1 MGCVSVENET
11 LYALTGCTAVGKTA
25 LALDWAEANDAEI
38 VSCDSLLLYR
48 RLDIGTA
55 KPTREDLGRVPHHLI
70 DIRDASVAMDIGDYV
85 KLAIATIEDIRSRG
99 KRVLVTGGSGFYLKA
114 FFAPVVD
121 AVVVSP
127 AVREQV
133 LEIEAS
139 EGLQGMV
146 RKLEEI
152 DPNCQSEVD
161 TENGRRVIRALERCL
176 ETGKTIRELKTE
188 FAAQSNLLTE
198 APKRLV
204 FLTRDRDQ
212 LNERIALRV
221 SEMLK
226 GGLIDEVARLK
237 AEGFEANASASG
249 SIGYRE
255 TLAHLRGEYDLD
267 ELKET
272 IATNTRRLA
281 KKQRTWFRTQLP
293 QGKTIELDG
302 ESQVSVD
309 TLFK

>member
-1 MGCVSVENET
+1 MSVEDET

-38 VSCDSLLLYR
+38 VSCDSLLFYR
-48 RLDIGTA
+48 GLDIGTA
-55 KPTREDLGRVPHHLI
+55 KPTREERERVPHHLI
-70 DIRDASVAMDIGDYV
+70 DIRDANVAMDIGDYV
-85 KLAIATIEDIRSRG
+85 KLAIATIEGIRSRG

-127 AVREQV
+127 VVREQV
-133 LEIEAS
+133 LGIEAS
-139 EGLQGMV
+139 TGLEGMV
-146 RKLEEI
+146 RKLEEL
-152 DPNCQSEVD
+152 DPNCRSAVD
-161 TENGRRVIRALERCL
+161 IENGRRVIRALERCL

-198 APKRLV
+198 APKQLV
-204 FLTRDRDQ
+204 VLTRDRDR
-212 LNERIALRV
+212 LNERITLRV
-221 SEMLK
+221 SEMLRS
-226 GGLIDEVARLK
+226 GLIDEVERLK

-255 TLAHLRGEYDLD
+255 TLAHLRGEYSLD

-272 IATNTRRLA
+272 VATNTRRLA

-293 QGKTIELDG
+293 QGKTIKLDEAG
-302 ESQVSVD
+302 TDLVD
-309 TLFK
+309 TVFE

>member
-1 MGCVSVENET
+1 MSVEDET

-38 VSCDSLLLYR
+38 VSCDSLLFYR
-48 RLDIGTA
+48 GLDIGTA
-55 KPTREDLGRVPHHLI
+55 KPTREERERVPHHLI
-70 DIRDASVAMDIGDYV
+70 DIRDANVAMDIGDYV
-85 KLAIATIEDIRSRG
+85 KLAIATIEGIRSRG

-127 AVREQV
+127 VVREQV
-133 LEIEAS
+133 LGIEAS
-139 EGLQGMV
+139 TGLEGMV
-146 RKLEEI
+146 RKLEEL
-152 DPNCQSEVD
+152 DPNCRIAVD
-161 TENGRRVIRALERCL
+161 IENGRRVIRALERCL

-198 APKRLV
+198 APKQLV
-204 FLTRDRDQ
+204 VLTRDRDR
-212 LNERIALRV
+212 LNERITLRV
-221 SEMLK
+221 SEMLRS
-226 GGLIDEVARLK
+226 GLIDEVERLK

-255 TLAHLRGEYDLD
+255 ALAHLRGEYSLD

-272 IATNTRRLA
+272 VATNTRRLA

-293 QGKTIELDG
+293 QGKTIKLDEAG
-302 ESQVSVD
+302 TDLVD
-309 TLFK
+309 TVFE

>member
-1 MGCVSVENET
+1 MSVEDET

-38 VSCDSLLLYR
+38 VSCDSLLFYR
-48 RLDIGTA
+48 GLDIGTA
-55 KPTREDLGRVPHHLI
+55 KPTREERERVPHHLI
-70 DIRDASVAMDIGDYV
+70 DIRDANVAMDIGDYV
-85 KLAIATIEDIRSRG
+85 KLAIATIEGIRSRG

-127 AVREQV
+127 VVREQV
-133 LEIEAS
+133 LGIEAS
-139 EGLQGMV
+139 TGLEGMV
-146 RKLEEI
+146 RKLEEL
-152 DPNCQSEVD
+152 DPNCRIAVD
-161 TENGRRVIRALERCL
+161 IENGRRVIRALERCL

-198 APKRLV
+198 APKQLV
-204 FLTRDRDQ
+204 VLTRDRDR

-221 SEMLK
+221 SEMLRS
-226 GGLIDEVARLK
+226 GLIDEVERLK

-255 TLAHLRGEYDLD
+255 ALAHLRGEYSLD

-272 IATNTRRLA
+272 VATNTRRLA

-293 QGKTIELDG
+293 QGKTIKLDEAG
-302 ESQVSVD
+302 TDLVD
-309 TLFK
+309 TVFE

>member
-1 MGCVSVENET
+1 MSVEDET

-38 VSCDSLLLYR
+38 VSCDSLLFYR
-48 RLDIGTA
+48 GLDIGTA
-55 KPTREDLGRVPHHLI
+55 KPTREERERVPHHLI
-70 DIRDASVAMDIGDYV
+70 DIRDANVAMDIGDYV
-85 KLAIATIEDIRSRG
+85 KLAIATIEGIRSRG

-127 AVREQV
+127 VVREQV
-133 LEIEAS
+133 LGIEAS
-139 EGLQGMV
+139 TGLEGMV
-146 RKLEEI
+146 RKLEEL
-152 DPNCQSEVD
+152 DPNCRSAVD
-161 TENGRRVIRALERCL
+161 IENGRRVIRALERCL

-198 APKRLV
+198 APKQLV
-204 FLTRDRDQ
+204 VLTRDRDR

-221 SEMLK
+221 SEMLRS
-226 GGLIDEVARLK
+226 GLIDEVERLK

-255 TLAHLRGEYDLD
+255 TLAHLRGEYSLD

-272 IATNTRRLA
+272 VATNTRRLA

-293 QGKTIELDG
+293 QGKTIKLDEAG
-302 ESQVSVD
+302 TDLVD
-309 TLFK
+309 TVFE

>member
-1 MGCVSVENET
+1 MSVEDET

-38 VSCDSLLLYR
+38 VSCDSLLFYR
-48 RLDIGTA
+48 GLDIGTA
-55 KPTREDLGRVPHHLI
+55 KPTREERERVPHHLI
-70 DIRDASVAMDIGDYV
+70 DIRDANVAMDIGDYV
-85 KLAIATIEDIRSRG
+85 KLAIATIEGIRSRG

-127 AVREQV
+127 VVREQV
-133 LEIEAS
+133 LGIEAS
-139 EGLQGMV
+139 TGLEGMV
-146 RKLEEI
+146 RKLEEL
-152 DPNCQSEVD
+152 DPNCRSAVD
-161 TENGRRVIRALERCL
+161 IENGRRVIRALERCL

-198 APKRLV
+198 APKQLV
-204 FLTRDRDQ
+204 VLTRDRDR
-212 LNERIALRV
+212 LNERITLRV
-221 SEMLK
+221 SEMLRS
-226 GGLIDEVARLK
+226 GLIDEVERLK

-255 TLAHLRGEYDLD
+255 ALAHLRGEYSLD

-272 IATNTRRLA
+272 VATNTRRLA

-293 QGKTIELDG
+293 QGKTIKLDEAG
-302 ESQVSVD
+302 TDLVD
-309 TLFK
+309 TVFE

>member
-1 MGCVSVENET
+1 MSVEDET

-38 VSCDSLLLYR
+38 VSCDSLLFYR
-48 RLDIGTA
+48 GLDIGTA
-55 KPTREDLGRVPHHLI
+55 KPTREERERVPHHLI
-70 DIRDASVAMDIGDYV
+70 DIRDANVAMDIGDYV
-85 KLAIATIEDIRSRG
+85 KLAIATIEGIRSRG

-127 AVREQV
+127 VVREQV
-133 LEIEAS
+133 LGIEAS
-139 EGLQGMV
+139 TGLEGMV
-146 RKLEEI
+146 RKLEEL
-152 DPNCQSEVD
+152 DPNCRSAVD
-161 TENGRRVIRALERCL
+161 IENGRRVIRALERCL

-198 APKRLV
+198 APKQLV
-204 FLTRDRDQ
+204 VLTRDRDR
-212 LNERIALRV
+212 LNERITLRV
-221 SEMLK
+221 SEMLRS
-226 GGLIDEVARLK
+226 GLIDEVERLK

-255 TLAHLRGEYDLD
+255 TLAHLRGEYSLD
-267 ELKET
+267 ELKDT
-272 IATNTRRLA
+272 VATNTRRLA

-293 QGKTIELDG
+293 QGKTIKLDEAG
-302 ESQVSVD
+302 TDLVD
-309 TLFK
+309 TVFE

>member
-1 MGCVSVENET
+1 MSVEDET

-38 VSCDSLLLYR
+38 VSCDSLLFYR
-48 RLDIGTA
+48 GLDIGTA
-55 KPTREDLGRVPHHLI
+55 KPTREERERVPHHLI
-70 DIRDASVAMDIGDYV
+70 DIRDANVAMDIGDYV
-85 KLAIATIEDIRSRG
+85 KLAIATIEGIRSRG

-127 AVREQV
+127 VVREQV
-133 LEIEAS
+133 VGIEAS
-139 EGLQGMV
+139 TGLEGMV
-146 RKLEEI
+146 RKLEEL
-152 DPNCQSEVD
+152 DPNCRIAVD
-161 TENGRRVIRALERCL
+161 IENGRRVIRALERCL
-176 ETGKTIRELKTE
+176 ETGKTIRELKTA

-198 APKRLV
+198 APKQLV
-204 FLTRDRDQ
+204 VLTRDRDR
-212 LNERIALRV
+212 LNERITLRV
-221 SEMLK
+221 SEMLRS
-226 GGLIDEVARLK
+226 GLIDEVERLK

-255 TLAHLRGEYDLD
+255 ALAHLRGEYSLD

-272 IATNTRRLA
+272 VATNTRRLA

-293 QGKTIELDG
+293 QGKTIKLDEAG
-302 ESQVSVD
+302 TDLVD
-309 TLFK
+309 TVFE

>member
-1 MGCVSVENET
+1 VSVEDET

-38 VSCDSLLLYR
+38 VSCDSLLFYR
-48 RLDIGTA
+48 GLDIGTA
-55 KPTREDLGRVPHHLI
+55 KPTREERERVPHHLI
-70 DIRDASVAMDIGDYV
+70 DIRDANVAMDIGDYV
-85 KLAIATIEDIRSRG
+85 KLAIATIEGIRSRG

-127 AVREQV
+127 VVREQV
-133 LEIEAS
+133 LGIEAS
-139 EGLQGMV
+139 TGLEGMV
-146 RKLEEI
+146 RKLEEL
-152 DPNCQSEVD
+152 DPNCRSAVD
-161 TENGRRVIRALERCL
+161 IENGRRVIRALERCL

-198 APKRLV
+198 APKQLV
-204 FLTRDRDQ
+204 VLTRDRDR

-221 SEMLK
+221 SEMLRS
-226 GGLIDEVARLK
+226 GLIDEVERLK

-255 TLAHLRGEYDLD
+255 TLAHLRGEYSLD

-272 IATNTRRLA
+272 VATNTRRLA

-293 QGKTIELDG
+293 QGKTIKLDEAG
-302 ESQVSVD
+302 TDLVD
-309 TLFK
+309 TVFE

>member
-1 MGCVSVENET
+1 VSVEDET

-38 VSCDSLLLYR
+38 VSCDSLLFYR
-48 RLDIGTA
+48 GLDIGTA
-55 KPTREDLGRVPHHLI
+55 KPTREERERVPHHLI
-70 DIRDASVAMDIGDYV
+70 DIRDANVAMDIGDYV
-85 KLAIATIEDIRSRG
+85 KLAIATIEGIRSRG

-127 AVREQV
+127 VVREQV
-133 LEIEAS
+133 LGIEAS
-139 EGLQGMV
+139 TGLEGMV
-146 RKLEEI
+146 RKLEEL
-152 DPNCQSEVD
+152 DPNCRSAVD
-161 TENGRRVIRALERCL
+161 IENGRRVIRALERCL

-198 APKRLV
+198 APKQLV
-204 FLTRDRDQ
+204 VLTRDRDR
-212 LNERIALRV
+212 LNERITLRV
-221 SEMLK
+221 SEMLRS
-226 GGLIDEVARLK
+226 GLIDEVERLK

-255 TLAHLRGEYDLD
+255 TLAHLRGEYSLD

-272 IATNTRRLA
+272 VATNTRRLA

-293 QGKTIELDG
+293 QGKTIKLDEAG
-302 ESQVSVD
+302 TDLVD
-309 TLFK
+309 TVFE